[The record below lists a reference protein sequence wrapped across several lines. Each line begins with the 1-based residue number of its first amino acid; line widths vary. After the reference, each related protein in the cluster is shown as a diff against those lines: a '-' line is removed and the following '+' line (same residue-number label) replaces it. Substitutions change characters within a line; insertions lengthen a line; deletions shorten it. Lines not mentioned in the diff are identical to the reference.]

1 MDKLKILVC
10 CHKADPN
17 IRTQKPYLPIQVGKA
32 IHPDLD
38 LGFICDNTGDNIS
51 EKNPSFCEY
60 TALYWGWKNLKDVE
74 YCGLCH
80 YRRYFDLDINEN
92 NIDSLLSAS
101 DILVIKQNS
110 PMLSKKERLN
120 NLVWVTSAEDAY
132 IYLDTVLSMYP
143 QYKQEIIDY
152 FYDSKLSIPFSM
164 FIASKKIYD
173 EYCEF
178 IFPVLFEVEKK
189 MKPHGYARQKRAI
202 GYFGEFSL
210 GLFIMCKKLKYRA
223 IPMKSFG
230 SARGG
235 QIHQSIKSAIK
246 WQIRKFLWTL
256 LDRLDKEPTYLT
268 CGDANK
274 VGFKQDGIE
283 LKVLK

>member
-17 IRTQKPYLPIQVGKA
+17 IKTQKPYLPIQVGKA

-74 YCGLCH
+74 YNGLCH

-92 NIDSLLSAS
+92 NIDSLLSDS
-101 DILVIKQNS
+101 DILVIRQDN
-110 PMLSKKERLN
+110 PMLSRKERFK
-120 NLVWVTSAEDAY
+120 NLALMTTAEDAY
-132 IYLDTVLSMYP
+132 IYLDTILSMYP
-143 QYKQEIIDY
+143 QYQQEIIDY
-152 FYDSKLSIPFSM
+152 FYDSKLSIPYSM
-164 FIASKKIYD
+164 FISSKKIYD

-210 GLFIMCKKLKYRA
+210 GLFIMCKKLKYKA
-223 IPMKSFG
+223 IPLESYG

-235 QIHQSIKSAIK
+235 ANSSIHQVCYQMA
-246 WQIRKFLWTL
+246 
-256 LDRLDKEPTYLT
+256 DKE
-268 CGDANK
+268 
-274 VGFKQDGIE
+274 
-283 LKVLK
+283 VLMDFA